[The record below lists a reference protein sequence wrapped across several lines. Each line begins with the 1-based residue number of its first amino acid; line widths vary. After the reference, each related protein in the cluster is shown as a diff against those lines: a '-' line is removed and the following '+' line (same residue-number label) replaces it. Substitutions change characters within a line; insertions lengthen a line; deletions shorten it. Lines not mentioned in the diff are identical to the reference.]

1 MGRTGR
7 GPGPCEPRDR
17 SSGEH
22 HAGPRERETAL
33 EPEQVAD
40 ATFAAIEE
48 GRFLVLPHPEV
59 AGYYAVRASDTEK
72 WLGGMRRLQQKV
84 DEAGALG

>member
-1 MGRTGR
+1 ML
-7 GPGPCEPRDR
+7 E
-17 SSGEH
+17 E
-22 HAGPRERETAL
+22 AGPLQALLSRDTAL

-40 ATFAAIEE
+40 AAFAAIEE

-59 AGYYAVRASDTEK
+59 AGYYAVRATDTEK
-72 WLGGMRRLQQKV
+72 WLDGMRRLQQKI